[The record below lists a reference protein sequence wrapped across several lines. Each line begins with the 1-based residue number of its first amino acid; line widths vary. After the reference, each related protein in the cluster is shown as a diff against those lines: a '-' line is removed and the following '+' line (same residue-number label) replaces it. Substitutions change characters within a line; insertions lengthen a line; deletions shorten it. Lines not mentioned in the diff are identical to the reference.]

1 MITCLLNDPLT
12 QWNVTSYA
20 YEWFVPVLDLVEIYD
35 DYYGEEDNVMTEE
48 IVNTCSGM
56 LLVGRSVIGQHNVT

>member
-1 MITCLLNDPLT
+1 MTPLLLPDHVLSKYYPLLI

-56 LLVGRSVIGQHNVT
+56 LLVGR

>member
-1 MITCLLNDPLT
+1 M
-12 QWNVTSYA
+12 TSYA

-35 DYYGEEDNVMTEE
+35 DYYGEGENVMTEE

-56 LLVGRSVIGQHNVT
+56 LLVGR

>member
-1 MITCLLNDPLT
+1 MT

-56 LLVGRSVIGQHNVT
+56 LLVGRSVT